1 LTRELSRAWGDVVVK
16 PQTASNEAL
25 PTTTTAATTTTAP
38 IVTLND
44 AERALETHGELG
56 YDFAPWVAETWHDM
70 RDADAASGAFYT
82 LVPIRPRWR
91 GGRRSLRTFAG
102 ASLRPPL
109 AFNPRPRRLST
120 PTDAFQLHP
129 DIRLYRTALRRPR
142 ESRQARTSVLDA
154 SRGGRRR
161 RPREPRGEVTRAGRV
176 VRRRR
181 ARIKRPI
188 ARVARRREGRGRGRG
203 RASGAFYTLVPIR
216 PRSRGERRSLRTFA
230 VVSLRPPFAFNARL
244 RRLSTPPDAFQLH
257 PDVRL
262 YRRERRRRCRR
273 RWVGRWSSAGR
284 T

>member
-102 ASLRPPL
+102 
-109 AFNPRPRRLST
+109 
-120 PTDAFQLHP
+120 
-129 DIRLYRTALRRPR
+129 
-142 ESRQARTSVLDA
+142 
-154 SRGGRRR
+154 
-161 RPREPRGEVTRAGRV
+161 
-176 VRRRR
+176 
-181 ARIKRPI
+181 
-188 ARVARRREGRGRGRG
+188 
-203 RASGAFYTLVPIR
+203 
-216 PRSRGERRSLRTFA
+216 
-230 VVSLRPPFAFNARL
+230 VSLRPPPAFNPHP
-244 RRLSTPPDAFQLH
+244 RRLSTPPDAFELH
-257 PDVRL
+257 PDFRL
-262 YRRERRRRCRR
+262 YGTARRRAGEGRPRAARRERVDAIERARKEPLLR
-273 RWVGRWSSAGR
+273 STAIASTSHR
-284 T
+284 TTYDARDDTYSTYERTTR

>member
-1 LTRELSRAWGDVVVK
+1 M
-16 PQTASNEAL
+16 
-25 PTTTTAATTTTAP
+25 
-38 IVTLND
+38 
-44 AERALETHGELG
+44 ETHGELG

-120 PTDAFQLHP
+120 PTDAFELHP

-188 ARVARRREGRGRGRG
+188 ARVARRREGCGRGRG

-230 VVSLRPPFAFNARL
+230 VVSLRPQHAFNPRP
-244 RRLSTPPDAFQLH
+244 RRLSTPTDAFQ
-257 PDVRL
+257 PQKTKTKRIVGT
-262 YRRERRRRCRR
+262 RRD
-273 RWVGRWSSAGR
+273 GA
-284 T
+284 TP